1 MKKIPRILVI
11 DDENDICVF
20 LKNILSEEGYEVLT
34 ALSVEKGIETVSLN
48 RPDIVL
54 IDKNIPAM
62 SGIDGLTRI
71 RDIDRNAVVIVMTAY
86 GSMES
91 AKHAMELGAFDYIT
105 KPFDLDYVKAVIKNS
120 LRARPGA
127 SVSGTAS
134 GCRMTARDGEGTASR
149 QAARNQPL
157 LEGVQPLKK

>member
-1 MKKIPRILVI
+1 MKETPRILVI
-11 DDENDICVF
+11 DDEKDICAF
-20 LKNILSEEGYEVLT
+20 FEKILSEEGYEVFT
-34 ALSVEKGIETVSLN
+34 ALSVEKGIETVSLK

-62 SGIDGLTRI
+62 SGIDGLARI
-71 RDIDRNAVVIVMTAY
+71 RDIDRNTVVIVMTGH

-120 LRARPGA
+120 LAARPWA
-127 SVSGTAS
+127 SVSDTAS
-134 GCRMTARDGEGTASR
+134 GR
-149 QAARNQPL
+149 
-157 LEGVQPLKK
+157 

>member
-1 MKKIPRILVI
+1 MKETPRILVI
-11 DDENDICVF
+11 DDEKDICAF
-20 LKNILSEEGYEVLT
+20 LEKILSEEGYEVFT
-34 ALSVEKGIETVSLN
+34 ALGVEKGIETVSLK

-54 IDKNIPAM
+54 IDKNISAM

-71 RDIDRNAVVIVMTAY
+71 RDIDKNAVVIVMTGY

-120 LRARPGA
+120 LAARPEA
-127 SVSGTAS
+127 SASDMAS
-134 GCRMTARDGEGTASR
+134 GR
-149 QAARNQPL
+149 
-157 LEGVQPLKK
+157 